1 MPITKKG
8 GVSHSLSQSM
18 IFYIP
23 PRATLDHSKSL
34 GIHLVR
40 KLKGWSLGS
49 VGKFLRL
56 LKNFLIQEERGW
68 DGENDQTIRSNICVC
83 VLCVFVCVFGRWGWK
98 GLPLLRSHD
107 PFRTRLTVLWHNKAY
122 VSEGSSQQP
131 PSECTRASTSLSD
144 ISERRSLL
152 ALVLSLCG

>member
-1 MPITKKG
+1 MAQLAMPITKKR

-23 PRATLDHSKSL
+23 PRDTLDQGKSL
-34 GIHLVR
+34 EIHLVR

-49 VGKFLRL
+49 VEKFSRL

-68 DGENDQTIRSNICVC
+68 DGENDQTVRSNICVC

-98 GLPLLRSHD
+98 GLHYWD
-107 PFRTRLTVLWHNKAY
+107 PMILSGPDWLSCDIIRPM
-122 VSEGSSQQP
+122 SQ
-131 PSECTRASTSLSD
+131 RA
-144 ISERRSLL
+144 RVNSLL
-152 ALVLSLCG
+152 QSAPGPVLHFQTFQREGLSWL